1 MFTKTEARKKLLP
14 YMAENW
20 QELGKVFFE
29 NLEREASGKPAKWRM
44 TPSLEAVQAWG
55 RILRRQGI
63 D

>member
-1 MFTKTEARKKLLP
+1 MFTHKQARKKILP

-20 QELGKVFFE
+20 QDLQRVFFE
-29 NLEREASGKPAKWRM
+29 NLETEANSKPAKWRM

>member
-1 MFTKTEARKKLLP
+1 MLTYTQARKKLLP

-20 QELGKVFFE
+20 QDLQKVFFE
-29 NLEREASGKPAKWRM
+29 NLEREANGKPAKWLR